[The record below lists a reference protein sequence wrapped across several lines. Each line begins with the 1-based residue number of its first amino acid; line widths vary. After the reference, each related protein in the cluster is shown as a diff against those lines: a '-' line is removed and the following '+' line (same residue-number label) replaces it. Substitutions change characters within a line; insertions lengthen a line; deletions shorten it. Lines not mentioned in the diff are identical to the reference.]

1 MVARE
6 NSNGASSVGLK
17 KWTFNS
23 RVRPTRGLSEHIVTM
38 ASTFFVAGPFSNL
51 SSDFGV
57 LVDFLARVRAVRLL
71 NTWETKPGQ
80 ALALNRQ
87 ILVHKFGH
95 LVTLLW
101 ARLILGRFYDAVSHI
116 PFQSTSGTPGFTESD
131 DAFNF
136 INLNQGG
143 YRGRNVPG
151 A

>member
-1 MVARE
+1 MLARE
-6 NSNGASSVGLK
+6 NFNWTSSVGLK
-17 KWTFNS
+17 SWTWNFRVQPS
-23 RVRPTRGLSEHIVTM
+23 RRPSEHMVTM
-38 ASTFFVAGPFSNL
+38 ASTLLLLQGPFKSFER
-51 SSDFGV
+51 FGV

-101 ARLILGRFYDAVSHI
+101 ARLILGRFYNAVSRI

-143 YRGRNVPG
+143 YRCRNVPG

>member
-1 MVARE
+1 MTVHERKY
-6 NSNGASSVGLK
+6 LK
-17 KWTFNS
+17 KRHEIEKTL
-23 RVRPTRGLSEHIVTM
+23 RTYGDDGQYL
-38 ASTFFVAGPFSNL
+38 ALVAGPFSNL
-51 SSDFGV
+51 SSDFRV

-101 ARLILGRFYDAVSHI
+101 ARLILGRFYDAVSRI

>member
-1 MVARE
+1 M
-6 NSNGASSVGLK
+6 G
-17 KWTFNS
+17 T
-23 RVRPTRGLSEHIVTM
+23 IV
-38 ASTFFVAGPFSNL
+38 STLFLLQGPFQIIRAIS
-51 SSDFGV
+51 FGV

-101 ARLILGRFYDAVSHI
+101 ARLILGRFYDAVSRI